1 MNRRR
6 KYATGVGLALL
17 VVSALPMGSQ
27 PVDAADH
34 KDAPGTMADPFA
46 DLNDLYAWHTEND
59 TIVVVLTFNG
69 LLNPDTA
76 PEDIYNEAEL
86 PNVLYTVHIDNDS
99 VPLADAGMWDSQD
112 GETYDSEIDIHVRF
126 GQNMNGD
133 WGIQVENLPGAD
145 ATIVGPVDTA
155 IDGGG
160 GTTAQAGVYDDPFF
174 FDLDG
179 FLLTL
184 SNLDDETPETETD
197 IGFASLNPKT
207 LGMPH
212 DSFAGLNTMAIVLE
226 FPAEAAL
233 GGNVDSFIQVWA
245 TSGRAP

>member
-17 VVSALPMGSQ
+17 VVSALPMGGQ

-34 KDAPGTMADPFA
+34 RDAPGTMADPFA

-76 PEDIYNEAEL
+76 PEDIYSEAEL

-99 VPLADAGMWDSQD
+99 VPLANPGAWDNQD
-112 GETYDSEIDIHVRF
+112 PETFDSEIDIHVRF
-126 GQNMNGD
+126 GQNGNGE
-133 WGIQVENLPGAD
+133 WGVQVLNLPGAD
-145 ATIVGPVDTA
+145 AEVVGPVDMDL
-155 IDGGG
+155 DGNGG
-160 GTTAQAGVYDDPFF
+160 HVYAGVIDDPFF

-179 FLLTL
+179 FLTTL
-184 SNLDDETPETETD
+184 ANLDDDTLDTEAD
-197 IGFASLNPKT
+197 IGFRSLDPT
-207 LGMPH
+207 FRGDTT
-212 DSFAGLNTMAIVLE
+212 DSFAGLNTMAVVLE
-226 FPAEAAL
+226 FDAATAVAK
-233 GGNVDSFIQVWA
+233 NPDNFIQVWA